1 MARKVYTDLSD
12 TIQGWRVKTN
22 LTAEYLGDLDSLNSE
37 LNSTTMV
44 AAVNSTLARIKGF
57 DSGQTT
63 KFVDSDYVRL
73 RADSNYVRSAADSG
87 WIRSMF
93 SVDDQGGDGSL
104 AYDEETGVVT
114 YIGPSATEV
123 RAHFTAGTGITI
135 TSGQISA
142 DQANINITNLD
153 GYNANALID
162 HTNVNLTAG
171 AGLTGGGNIA
181 ANRSFAVGAGTG
193 VTVNANDVAI
203 GQDVATTSNVT
214 FGSVKIGTYWTIEA
228 SGQDLIFRHGTSRR
242 FKMDANGN
250 FTAVDDIIAV
260 GTV

>member
-171 AGLTGGGNIA
+171 AGLTGGGTIA
-181 ANRSFAVGAGTG
+181 ASRTFAVGAGTG

-214 FGSVKIGTYWTIEA
+214 FGSVKIGANWTIEA
-228 SGQDLIFRHGTSRR
+228 SGQDLIFKHGTSRR

>member
-37 LNSTTMV
+37 LNRTSMV

-63 KFVDSDYVRL
+63 KFVDSNYVRL
-73 RADSNYVRSAADSG
+73 RADSDYVKSAADSA

-104 AYDEETGVVT
+104 AYDDETGVVT
-114 YIGPSATEV
+114 YVGPSATEV
-123 RAHFTAGTGITI
+123 RAHFSAGTGITI
-135 TSGQISA
+135 SNGLISA
-142 DQANINITNLD
+142 DQSNINITNLD
-153 GYNANALID
+153 GYDANALID

-171 AGLTGGGNIA
+171 AGLTGGGTIA
-181 ANRSFAVGAGTG
+181 ASRTFAVGAGTG
-193 VTVNANDVAI
+193 VTVNANNVAI
-203 GQDVATTSNVT
+203 GQAVETTSNVQFNSVRLGT
-214 FGSVKIGTYWTIEA
+214 NFYIRESGSNLVFLHGTTKVLNLDA
-228 SGQDLIFRHGTSRR
+228 SGNLTAINDVAAAGT
-242 FKMDANGN
+242 
-250 FTAVDDIIAV
+250 I
-260 GTV
+260 

>member
-37 LNSTTMV
+37 LNRTSMV

-63 KFVDSDYVRL
+63 KFVDSNYVRL
-73 RADSNYVRSAADSG
+73 RADSDYVKSAADSA

-104 AYDEETGVVT
+104 AYDDETGVVT
-114 YIGPSATEV
+114 YVGPSATEV
-123 RAHFTAGTGITI
+123 RAHFSAGTGITI
-135 TSGQISA
+135 SNGLISA
-142 DQANINITNLD
+142 DQSNINITNLD
-153 GYNANALID
+153 GYDANALID

-171 AGLTGGGNIA
+171 AGLTGGGTIA
-181 ANRSFAVGAGTG
+181 ASRTFAVGAGTG
-193 VTVNANDVAI
+193 VTVNANNVAI

-214 FGSVKIGTYWTIEA
+214 FGSVQIGTNWTIEA
-228 SGQDLIFRHGTSRR
+228 SGQDLIFKHGTNSR